1 MKLYQRLAIAA
12 AMTLGVF
19 GGVTTSHAQSTPIWS
34 SYDVQYVN
42 QFYNP
47 LAGANLIP
55 VTSFLNFAGS
65 PDADDGT
72 AVNIPVGFT
81 FEYNGALYNS
91 VNVNVNGWI
100 SLGTQP
106 IPITPNNNNNLF
118 TPTQPNNTIA
128 PYWGD
133 HYYRT
138 IADPGFRPSRI
149 SYATT
154 ATPATNTDACNPFAF
169 VHVFTVEWKDLN
181 INDKTNPNSIASFQV
196 KIVENQDAYLCNP
209 DKRATIEF
217 HYGPIGTVGTVQT
230 VGAAVGIED
239 STGSTHMNGLFPSN
253 LDNENA
259 TRNNTSA
266 RTDCWPPAT
275 CLPGRIIQF
284 VPEGRG
290 SFAQWGDGDVN
301 LDQLYNTNAL
311 VRNNQSLFVTL
322 ADADIILQSRA
333 YGRPL
338 DSVEGRAA
346 FHGDANHTGRGY
358 HDAFG
363 VFHPNSIDPNYGQ
376 YFYFVTSYDAAYI
389 MMYLAAK
396 IPSLPWP
403 DGLPIPG
410 YKPTDSRS
418 TNVSGIVAMG
428 ENARVNGSTVLVPV
442 TVRGIVNGAL
452 GVEMNVASTN
462 ESAMQFIGTRGTDGT
477 LMRSNAADGKVVFAA
492 AGHYDD
498 GATIGYLE
506 FRSNDLANA
515 GFTMTNVTVNDQPMP
530 SSATSFKLNGVT
542 PNGAAGYELA
552 QNAPNPF
559 NVTANGTTAIAFDI
573 AASENVTLR
582 VYDMLGHEVRTLVA
596 DEFRGAGHNSVKWD
610 GRDANGNL
618 VAGGFYYYE
627 LVTPSF
633 TKTVK
638 MQVIR

>member
-1 MKLYQRLAIAA
+1 
-12 AMTLGVF
+12 
-19 GGVTTSHAQSTPIWS
+19 
-34 SYDVQYVN
+34 
-42 QFYNP
+42 
-47 LAGANLIP
+47 
-55 VTSFLNFAGS
+55 
-65 PDADDGT
+65 
-72 AVNIPVGFT
+72 
-81 FEYNGALYNS
+81 
-91 VNVNVNGWI
+91 
-100 SLGTQP
+100 
-106 IPITPNNNNNLF
+106 
-118 TPTQPNNTIA
+118 
-128 PYWGD
+128 
-133 HYYRT
+133 
-138 IADPGFRPSRI
+138 
-149 SYATT
+149 
-154 ATPATNTDACNPFAF
+154 
-169 VHVFTVEWKDLN
+169 
-181 INDKTNPNSIASFQV
+181 
-196 KIVENQDAYLCNP
+196 
-209 DKRATIEF
+209 
-217 HYGPIGTVGTVQT
+217 
-230 VGAAVGIED
+230 
-239 STGSTHMNGLFPSN
+239 
-253 LDNENA
+253 
-259 TRNNTSA
+259 
-266 RTDCWPPAT
+266 
-275 CLPGRIIQF
+275 
-284 VPEGRG
+284 
-290 SFAQWGDGDVN
+290 
-301 LDQLYNTNAL
+301 
-311 VRNNQSLFVTL
+311 
-322 ADADIILQSRA
+322 
-333 YGRPL
+333 
-338 DSVEGRAA
+338 
-346 FHGDANHTGRGY
+346 
-358 HDAFG
+358 
-363 VFHPNSIDPNYGQ
+363 
-376 YFYFVTSYDAAYI
+376 
-389 MMYLAAK
+389 
-396 IPSLPWP
+396 
-403 DGLPIPG
+403 
-410 YKPTDSRS
+410 
-418 TNVSGIVAMG
+418 MG

>member
-19 GGVTTSHAQSTPIWS
+19 GGVSSSQAQSTPIWG

-47 LAGANLIP
+47 LAASTLIP
-55 VTSFLNFAGS
+55 DNSFRNFSGGAD
-65 PDADDGT
+65 PDDGV
-72 AVNIPVGFT
+72 AVDIPVGFT
-81 FEYNGALYNS
+81 FEYNGATYNT
-91 VNVNVNGWI
+91 VNVCVNGWI
-100 SLGTQP
+100 SIGHQN
-106 IPITPNNNNNLF
+106 IPVTPNNNNNLF
-118 TPTQPNNTIA
+118 TATQPNNTVA
-128 PYWGD
+128 PFWGD

-138 IADPGFRPSRI
+138 LADVGYRPSRI
-149 SYATT
+149 SYQTV
-154 ATPATNTDACNPFAF
+154 ATPDPNACSGFGF
-169 VHVFTVEWKDLN
+169 LRVFTVEWKDLN

-196 KIVENQDAYLCNP
+196 KIVQNP
-209 DKRATIEF
+209 NANSCAPDNRAIIEF
-217 HYGPIGTVGTVQT
+217 HYGPIGNVGVVQT

-239 STGSTHMNGLFPSN
+239 STGFTHMNGLFPSA
-253 LDNENA
+253 LDNENP
-259 TRNNTSA
+259 TRNNTTA

-301 LDQLYNTNAL
+301 LDQLNNL
-311 VRNNQSLFVTL
+311 NPIVRQNQSLFVTL
-322 ADADIILQSRA
+322 EDADLILQSRA
-333 YGRPL
+333 YERPL
-338 DSVEGRAA
+338 DSIEGRAA

-363 VFHPNSIDPNYGQ
+363 VFHANLLDPNYGQ

-410 YKPTDSRS
+410 YKETDSRS
-418 TNVSGIVAMG
+418 TNVSAIVANG
-428 ENARVNGSTVLVPV
+428 DNARVNGSTVLVPLA
-442 TVRGIVNGAL
+442 VRGIVNGAL
-452 GVEMNVASTN
+452 SLEMNVASNN
-462 ESAMQFIGTRGTDGT
+462 ESALQFVGTRGTDGT
-477 LMRSNAADGKVVFAA
+477 LIRSNASNGKVVFAA
-492 AGHYDD
+492 AGHFED
-498 GATIGYLE
+498 GQTIGYLE
-506 FRSNDLANA
+506 FRSSDLANA
-515 GFTMTNVTVNDQPMP
+515 SFSMTNVVVNDQPMP
-530 SSATSFKLNGVT
+530 SSQASIKLNSSVT
-542 PNGAAGYELA
+542 PNGAAGVELS

-559 NVTANGTTAIAFDI
+559 NVTTNATTSIGFTL

-582 VYDMLGHEVRTLVA
+582 VYDMLGHEVRTLVS
-596 DEFRGAGHNSVKWD
+596 DEFRGVGTNTVKWD
-610 GRDANGNL
+610 GRDASGNL

-627 LVTPSF
+627 ITTPSF

>member
-1 MKLYQRLAIAA
+1 
-12 AMTLGVF
+12 
-19 GGVTTSHAQSTPIWS
+19 
-34 SYDVQYVN
+34 
-42 QFYNP
+42 
-47 LAGANLIP
+47 
-55 VTSFLNFAGS
+55 
-65 PDADDGT
+65 
-72 AVNIPVGFT
+72 
-81 FEYNGALYNS
+81 
-91 VNVNVNGWI
+91 
-100 SLGTQP
+100 
-106 IPITPNNNNNLF
+106 
-118 TPTQPNNTIA
+118 
-128 PYWGD
+128 
-133 HYYRT
+133 
-138 IADPGFRPSRI
+138 
-149 SYATT
+149 
-154 ATPATNTDACNPFAF
+154 
-169 VHVFTVEWKDLN
+169 
-181 INDKTNPNSIASFQV
+181 
-196 KIVENQDAYLCNP
+196 
-209 DKRATIEF
+209 
-217 HYGPIGTVGTVQT
+217 
-230 VGAAVGIED
+230 
-239 STGSTHMNGLFPSN
+239 
-253 LDNENA
+253 
-259 TRNNTSA
+259 
-266 RTDCWPPAT
+266 
-275 CLPGRIIQF
+275 
-284 VPEGRG
+284 
-290 SFAQWGDGDVN
+290 
-301 LDQLYNTNAL
+301 
-311 VRNNQSLFVTL
+311 
-322 ADADIILQSRA
+322 
-333 YGRPL
+333 
-338 DSVEGRAA
+338 
-346 FHGDANHTGRGY
+346 
-358 HDAFG
+358 
-363 VFHPNSIDPNYGQ
+363 VFHQNQIDPNSGQ
-376 YFYFVTSYDAAYI
+376 YYYFVTSYDAAYI

-396 IPSLPWP
+396 IPELPWP

-530 SSATSFKLNGVT
+530 SSKTTLKLDAGV
-542 PNGAAGYELA
+542 GAGNAQGFALA
-552 QNAPNPF
+552 QNSPNPF
-559 NVTANGTTAIAFDI
+559 NVSSTAKTTIGYDL

>member
-19 GGVTTSHAQSTPIWS
+19 GGVTSSHAQSTPIWS
-34 SYDVQYVN
+34 SFDVQYVN

-47 LAGANLIP
+47 LAGATLIP

-72 AVNIPVGFT
+72 AVDIPVGFT

-100 SLGTQP
+100 SIGHQN
-106 IPITPNNNNNLF
+106 IAITPNNNNNLF
-118 TPTQPNNTIA
+118 SATQPNNTVA

-138 IADPGFRPSRI
+138 IADQPQGYRASRI
-149 SYATT
+149 SYQTT
-154 ATPATNTDACNPFAF
+154 ATVATNACTFGF
-169 VHVFTVEWKDLN
+169 LHVFTVEWKDLN

-196 KIVENQDAYLCNP
+196 KIVENPDAVSCNP
-209 DKRATIEF
+209 DLRPTIEF
-217 HYGPIGTVGTVQT
+217 HYGPIGTIGTVQT

-253 LDNENA
+253 LDNENP
-259 TRNNTSA
+259 TRNNTTA

-290 SFAQWGDGDVN
+290 SFRQWGDGDVN
-301 LDQLYNTNAL
+301 LTQLSNDSAI

-322 ADADIILQSRA
+322 ADADMILQSRA
-333 YGRPL
+333 YEQPL

-346 FHGDANHTGRGY
+346 FHGDANHNGRGY
-358 HDAFG
+358 HDGLG
-363 VFHPNSIDPNYGQ
+363 VFHQNAIDPNYGQ
-376 YFYFVTSYDAAYI
+376 YFYFATSYDAAYI

-396 IPSLPWP
+396 IPELPWP

-410 YKPTDSRS
+410 YKETDSRS
-418 TNVSGIVAMG
+418 TNVSGIVAAG
-428 ENARVNGSTVLVPV
+428 NNARVNGSTVLVPI
-442 TVRGIVNGAL
+442 TVRGVVNGAL
-452 GVEMNVASTN
+452 GLEMNVASRN
-462 ESAMQFIGTRGTDGT
+462 VSALQFIGTRGTDGT
-477 LMRSNAADGKVVFAA
+477 LMHSNAADGKVVLAT
-492 AGHYDD
+492 AGHFDD

-506 FRSNDLANA
+506 FRSNDLAHA
-515 GFTMTNVTVNDQPMP
+515 AFTMTNVVVNEKQMP
-530 SSATSFKLNGVT
+530 SSETSLKLNSVT

-559 NVTANGTTAIAFDI
+559 NVTANQTTSIGFDL
-573 AASENVTLR
+573 AASENATLR
-582 VYDMLGHEVRTLVA
+582 VYDMLGHEIRTLVA
-596 DEFRGAGHNSVKWD
+596 DEFRGAGHNSVSWD